1 MLESDYRYT
10 GRDGAC
16 KYDASKGI
24 TNVSSY
30 GKTYGKNNN
39 LARIAQQPVNVALAA
54 GNNVF

>member
-30 GKTYGKNNN
+30 G
-39 LARIAQQPVNVALAA
+39 
-54 GNNVF
+54 